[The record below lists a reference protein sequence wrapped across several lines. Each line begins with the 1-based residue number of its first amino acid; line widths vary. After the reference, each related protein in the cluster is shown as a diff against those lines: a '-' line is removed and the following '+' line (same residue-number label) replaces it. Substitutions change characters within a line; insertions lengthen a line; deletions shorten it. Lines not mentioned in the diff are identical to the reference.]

1 MNKDPKSILALILML
16 TVMPMSIM
24 TMIGLYF
31 VPESEPKTQEELEQ
45 WEKDH
50 PIIMTAAKGYVLI
63 NVAYDGLEKAVE
75 TKRAVDD
82 KIDTVKDV
90 KASLVN
96 KMALAKEF
104 FADKTEPL
112 GRFDARMVE

>member
-31 VPESEPKTQEELEQ
+31 GPEPTPMTQEELEA

-50 PIIMTAAKGYVLI
+50 PIIMTAAKGFVLI

-75 TKRAVDD
+75 TKHVVDD
-82 KIDTVKDV
+82 KIAKVKDV
-90 KASLVN
+90 KASLGN
-96 KMALAKEF
+96 KIASVKDLFVDE
-104 FADKTEPL
+104 TEPL